1 MFKTFPHYF
10 QLMRL
15 DRPIGIFLLLWPTLW
30 ALWIAAQGHP
40 PLKMFFIFVIGVVVM
55 RSAGCVINDFAD
67 RDIDL
72 HVARTRDRPLAKKI
86 LLPQQAI
93 FLFLILCSIAF
104 ILVYQLN
111 FFTLELAIPALFF
124 AIIYP
129 FCKRYTYLP
138 QFILG
143 IAFSF
148 STLMVFA
155 AQQNHIPL
163 VGWEIFLIGILWP
176 VAYDTL
182 YAMVDSADD
191 LKIGVKSTALLF
203 GEQDKFWIGVI
214 QTGVLIL
221 LILVGMQLHLRSIYF
236 VSLFGVASLFVYQQY
251 LIKDRKPENCF
262 RAFKNNN
269 YVGAIVFCG
278 FLLSYLQF

>member
-1 MFKTFPHYF
+1 MFRTLPHYF
-10 QLMRL
+10 RLMRL

-30 ALWIAAQGHP
+30 TLWIATQGHP
-40 PLKMFFIFVIGVVVM
+40 PLKIFFIFFTGVVIM

-72 HVARTRDRPLAKKI
+72 HVARTHDRPLAKKI
-86 LLPQQAI
+86 LSPQQAI
-93 FLFLILCSIAF
+93 FLFLFLCAIAF
-104 ILVYQLN
+104 ILVCQLN
-111 FFTLELAIPALFF
+111 FFTLQLSIPALFLV
-124 AIIYP
+124 IIYP

-143 IAFSF
+143 VAFSF
-148 STLMVFA
+148 SILMVFA
-155 AQQNHIPL
+155 AQQNHIPP

-176 VAYDTL
+176 VVYDTL

-191 LKIGVKSTALLF
+191 VKIGVKSTALLF
-203 GEQDKFWIGVI
+203 GNRDKIWVGVI
-214 QTGVLIL
+214 QVLVLFL
-221 LILVGMQLHLRSIYF
+221 LFLLGMQLHLRSIYF
-236 VSLFGVASLFVYQQY
+236 VSLFGVVSFFVYQQY

-269 YVGAIVFCG
+269 YVGAIVFFG
-278 FLLSYLQF
+278 LLLSYLKL